1 MIDCIPP
8 AGDAGP
14 EAEPNEKKSTEYPLF
29 PRAMSETGPDNR
41 RFARIQ
47 ILPYLPDEMREV
59 CPKKLQGSELTS
71 WNLIIDAFGGD
82 ATYQLGGM
90 GRQIDSKYC
99 GIART
104 FQLPLLSPRA
114 GGCKQGRQ
122 RRAGG
127 HRASRSRSGPAR

>member
-8 AGDAGP
+8 ASDAGP

-29 PRAMSETGPDNR
+29 PRAMSEMGPDNR

-71 WNLIIDAFGGD
+71 WNQIIDAFGGD

-90 GRQIDSKYC
+90 GPQIESKYC

-104 FQLPLLSPRA
+104 FRLPLLSPRPV
-114 GGCKQGRQ
+114 GCKQGR
-122 RRAGG
+122 G
-127 HRASRSRSGPAR
+127 HRASRSRSTPAR

>member
-29 PRAMSETGPDNR
+29 PRLG
-41 RFARIQ
+41 RIQ

-71 WNLIIDAFGGD
+71 WNLIIDAFGGE

-90 GRQIDSKYC
+90 GPQIESKYC

-104 FQLPLLSPRA
+104 FRLPLLSPRPV
-114 GGCKQGRQ
+114 GCKQGR
-122 RRAGG
+122 G
-127 HRASRSRSGPAR
+127 HRASRSRSTPAR

>member
-8 AGDAGP
+8 AGDSGP
-14 EAEPNEKKSTEYPLF
+14 EVEPNEKKSTEYPLF
-29 PRAMSETGPDNR
+29 PRFG
-41 RFARIQ
+41 RIQ

-59 CPKKLQGSELTS
+59 CPKELGGSELTS
-71 WNLIIDAFGGD
+71 WNQIIDAFGGD

-90 GRQIDSKYC
+90 GPQIESKYC